1 MNRDLIYFT
10 LALAALYL
18 VFDQFAGNKN
28 LSKLAESLWQGG
40 STTAT
45 ATTAQD
51 EKTAELLDIMATAGN
66 IRY

>member
-1 MNRDLIYFT
+1 MNRDLVYFT

-18 VFDQFAGNKN
+18 VFDQFAGEKR

-40 STTAT
+40 GSQTTT
-45 ATTAQD
+45 EQD
-51 EKTAELLDIMATAGN
+51 SNTNILDMMATAGN